1 MSRGI
6 YRRLAWTGI
15 CKNKKLYL
23 PYILACMGM
32 VMMCYIVSFLGT
44 SVTFGTIPG
53 GTTMQQLL
61 GIGFFVM
68 CVFSLIFLFYT
79 HSFLI
84 RRRKKELG
92 LYNIL
97 GMGKK
102 NIALVL
108 LWESAIIVLLTL
120 AGGLFLGILLSKFAE
135 LGMVRLLGET
145 AAFTFSIETSSI
157 SRTALLFLAIFALI
171 YLNTLRQ
178 IHVTNPIALLHSE
191 NLGEKPPKG
200 NWFTALLGAVL
211 LATAYYL
218 AVTIQDPVAALAW
231 FFVAVV
237 MVIVATYLL
246 FISGSV
252 KLCRF
257 LQKRKN
263 YYYKTNHFVSVSSMA
278 YRMKRNGAGLASIC
292 ILCTMVLVMVSSTV
306 CLYIGVEDSLRTQ
319 YPRDIQLDVIIRN
332 QDDPIRQDLE
342 GEIAAR
348 VQASAAAYDQQP
360 EETLWYYTAA
370 FVGMVRGNRVDPA
383 DSGIDISSVSDA
395 RQVYVFSLEDYNRMA
410 GAQETLAP
418 DEVLLYT
425 TEETYHQGS
434 IQLGDGRTYTIKK
447 QLEQFTNKSDD
458 SMGVV
463 SLDIVPLLYVVVP
476 DLEEAVEPLASVL
489 SGEEA
494 GTALLHFYYGF
505 NLDCEDSVLQEVNSD
520 LTVRLFELQ
529 DQLSENEFQF
539 LTDCI
544 AGAREDFYGLY
555 GGLFFLG
562 ILLGIVFIFAAV
574 LIIYYKQVS
583 EGYEDQARFDIMQ
596 KVGMTKKE
604 IRKSINS
611 QILTVF
617 FLPLLMAGVHLAFAF
632 PLIRKLLL
640 LFGLVNGELLMI
652 VTLCCYLVFAL
663 FYVLVY
669 RATSRAY
676 FSIVSGMRE

>member
-1 MSRGI
+1 
-6 YRRLAWTGI
+6 
-15 CKNKKLYL
+15 
-23 PYILACMGM
+23 
-32 VMMCYIVSFLGT
+32 
-44 SVTFGTIPG
+44 
-53 GTTMQQLL
+53 MQQLL

-505 NLDCEDSVLQEVNSD
+505 NLDCEDSVLQAVNSD